1 MTVSF
6 DLPPDTQKLLDE
18 LREWSLREVRPLAR
32 TADALETKVFDDAK
46 HAVESCPIGMSPL
59 AIPELGLVRRG
70 SDERLQS
77 AESAEDNHVLGV
89 LAMEAMCYGDG
100 WAWGALPRNANLEK
114 ILNVIGTPEQLKR
127 WETPPGEDPIQ
138 SSFAFTEE
146 HCGSDIAAIRTRAVR
161 DGDEWV
167 INGRKRFSSQG
178 AEATVM
184 LVFVTIDPSQGLRG
198 LRGVMIP
205 SDTPGITI
213 VRETEE
219 RKLGMRYLRQSTI
232 DFDDVRVPSEC
243 MLGDPEDPTGFLE
256 GLNVLNRTRPFCMA
270 SNVGTLRGATDYV
283 ADWVQRQEPGFSAH
297 RRQRVE
303 EDLAEIRASV
313 DDLSRL
319 LVYAAWKVDRGL
331 PHRTEAAMAK
341 AHGPHIIERAY
352 RRLLQI
358 MGSEGSSEQHLLE
371 KWYRDAVCFD
381 LVEGPSQILK
391 LTASRGIFA
400 AADREMGAEVTA
412 ALQPVP
418 S

>member
-1 MTVSF
+1 MTHSF
-6 DLPPDTQKLLDE
+6 DLPPATRKLLDD

-32 TADALETKVFDDAK
+32 TADTLETKVFDGARR
-46 HAVESCPIGMSPL
+46 VVQSCPIDVSPL
-59 AIPELGLVRRG
+59 AVPELGLARRDR
-70 SDERLQS
+70 DERLRAS
-77 AESAEDNHVLGV
+77 EAAEDNHALGV
-89 LAMEAMCYGDG
+89 LTMEAMCYGDG

-114 ILNVIGTPEQLKR
+114 ILNVIGTPEQLSR
-127 WETPPGEDPIQ
+127 WETPAGEDPIQ

-184 LVFVTIDPSQGLRG
+184 LVFVTVDPAQGLRG

-205 SDTPGITI
+205 ADTPGITI

-219 RKLGMRYLRQSTI
+219 RKLGLRYLRQSTI
-232 DFDDVRVPSEC
+232 DFNDVRVPYDC
-243 MLGDPEDPTGFLE
+243 MLGDPDDPTGFLE

-270 SNVGTLRGATDYV
+270 ANVGTLRGATDYV
-283 ADWVQRQEPGFSAH
+283 ADWVERQRPGFTAR
-297 RRQRVE
+297 RRQCIE
-303 EDLAEIRASV
+303 EDLAEIRASI
-313 DDLSRL
+313 DDLMRL

-341 AHGPHIIERAY
+341 SRGPQIVERGF

-371 KWYRDAVCFD
+371 KWYRDAVCYD
-381 LVEGPSQILK
+381 LVEGTNQILK

-400 AADREMGAEVTA
+400 AADREMRAEVAA
-412 ALQPVP
+412 ALQPV
-418 S
+418 

>member
-1 MTVSF
+1 MTISF
-6 DLPPDTQKLLDE
+6 TLPPETQKLLDD

-32 TADALETKVFDDAK
+32 TADTLQTKLLDGTQHV
-46 HAVESCPIGMSPL
+46 VESCPIDMSPL
-59 AIPELGLVRRG
+59 GVPELGLIRRESG
-70 SDERLQS
+70 ERLRAS
-77 AESAEDNHVLGV
+77 DAAENTHVLGV
-89 LAMEAMCYGDG
+89 LAMEAMNYGDG

-114 ILNVIGTPEQLKR
+114 ILNVIGTPEQLAR
-127 WETPPGEDPIQ
+127 WETRPGEEPVQ

-146 HCGSDIAAIRTRAVR
+146 HCGSDIAAIRTQAVR

-184 LVFVTIDPSQGLRG
+184 LVFVTIDPSLGLKG

-205 SDTPGITI
+205 SDTPGITV
-213 VRETEE
+213 VRETED

-232 DFDDVRVPSEC
+232 DFHDVRVPYDC
-243 MLGDPEDPTGFLE
+243 MLGDPDDPSGFLE

-283 ADWVQRQEPGFSAH
+283 ADWVKTQQSSFTAR
-297 RRQRVE
+297 RRQRIE
-303 EDLAEIRASV
+303 EDLAEIRASI
-313 DDLSRL
+313 DDVMRL
-319 LVYAAWKVDRGL
+319 LTYAAWKIDQGL

-341 AHGPHIIERAY
+341 SRGPVVIERAY

-381 LVEGPSQILK
+381 LVEGTSQILK
-391 LTASRGIFA
+391 QTASRGIFA
-400 AADREMGAEVTA
+400 DADREMRAEVTA
-412 ALQPVP
+412 ALQPVR
-418 S
+418 